1 MTQPDTSFLAGVIEG
16 FYGQPWTGAERLELF
31 GLMAA
36 CGLDTYVYAAKDDL
50 KHRACW
56 RDPYAPS
63 EARAIAVTI
72 DACRRRA
79 IRFVYGIGPGLDIQ
93 YSRDADLELL
103 TARFEQMLA
112 LGCDHFALLFDDIPD
127 VLDAADLARW
137 GSLAMAQ
144 CHVANTIF
152 AWTRERRP
160 GARLIFCPTPYC
172 GRMAAGGL
180 GGPDYLA
187 TVGRALSPGIDMFW
201 TGPDIVSR
209 EITVTHVQD
218 VQAQIRRKPIIWD
231 NLHTNDYDGRRC
243 YCGPYSGR
251 PPELRTAI
259 GGLLSN
265 PNTELPLD
273 YVAIRTLAAFLRCD
287 DVWDARQA
295 YLSAVGEW
303 HSRFAV
309 TGPPIDLDD
318 LVRFCDCYYLPYE
331 EGPEAE
337 ALYAL
342 ARGLLARPPAEWGDD
357 AAEFR
362 RRAARLR
369 DVCVRLGELRERPLF
384 NALSRR
390 VWELREEL
398 DLLLRYV
405 AALSVPTGRDAPFQS
420 DFHRPGTYRGG
431 LVARLQ
437 RLLVQYPDG
446 TFGPAGEPGARPS
459 HDGDHA
465 RRALA
470 Q

>member
-1 MTQPDTSFLAGVIEG
+1 MTERETGFLAGVIEG
-16 FYGQPWTGAERLELF
+16 FYGQPWTEGERLELF
-31 GLMAA
+31 DLMAA
-36 CGLDTYVYAAKDDL
+36 SGLDTYMYAAKDDP

-56 RDPYAPS
+56 RDPYKPS
-63 EARAIAVTI
+63 EAGAIADMVG
-72 DACRRRA
+72 ACRRRG
-79 IRFVYGIGPGLDIQ
+79 IRFVYGIGPGLDIR
-93 YSRDADLELL
+93 YSKDADLALL

-127 VLDAADLARW
+127 VLDEADLARW

-152 AWTRERRP
+152 AWIRERRP
-160 GARLIFCPTPYC
+160 GARVIFCPTPYC
-172 GRMAAGGL
+172 GRMAAAGL

-187 TVGRALSPGIDMFW
+187 TIGRALSPGIDVFW

-209 EITVTHVQD
+209 EITVAHVQD

-231 NLHTNDYDGRRC
+231 NLHANDYDGRRC

-251 PPELRTAI
+251 PPALRPII
-259 GGLLSN
+259 GGVLSN
-265 PNTELPLD
+265 PNTEFPLD

-287 DVWDARQA
+287 DVWDPRQA

-303 HSRFAV
+303 HARFGV
-309 TGPPIDLDD
+309 TGAPVDLDD
-318 LVRFCDCYYLPYE
+318 LVQFFDCYYLPYD

-342 ARGLLARPPAEWGDD
+342 ARRLLARPPAEWGDE
-357 AAEFR
+357 ASEFV

-369 DVCVRLGELRERPLF
+369 DVCVRLGDLRERPLF
-384 NALSRR
+384 HALSRR
-390 VWELREEL
+390 IWDLREEL
-398 DLLLRYV
+398 DLLMRYV
-405 AALSVPTGRDAPFQS
+405 AARSGPAAVDAPFRS

-446 TFGPAGEPGARPS
+446 TFGPAGEPAARPS
-459 HDGDHA
+459 RDDDQA
-465 RRALA
+465 RRVLA
-470 Q
+470 P